1 MSSPEIAIHKYGGS
15 SLATPER
22 LHAVAE
28 RLIDTRR
35 RGKQVAVVV
44 SATGKTTDE
53 LIGRAREINPTPSRR
68 ELDMLLASGEQI
80 SSALV
85 AMAIQQRGVDAVA
98 LTGRQCAII
107 TDGTHGGARIVDVR
121 PGRLREE
128 LARGRIVVVTG
139 YQGVSADGELTT
151 LGRGGSDTSA
161 IALADALDAP
171 DCEIYSDVDGVYSAD
186 PRVVPDAH
194 RLEQVSY
201 ESMIELS
208 RLGARVLN
216 AHAVSYAREREVII
230 HARSTFSSR
239 RGTIITGTGAIVDGA
254 DDADD
259 AGDRLAEAVAG
270 WTDVLRIRGRHRA
283 PEEVL
288 RAVEGHEILVDASSR
303 VQAPHR
309 PGLPGRP
316 ELPVPIDLF
325 VSGENIPDSEAFAA
339 ELAQGLGDAIEVD
352 TRLGTVAVVGAPLG
366 GSSEARDQARHALRA
381 QGIEVLAST
390 ARTQSLICAVPERA
404 VPHGLR
410 VLHQTFVEPVVA
422 SQNAA

>member
-1 MSSPEIAIHKYGGS
+1 MSTAEIAIHKYGGS

-53 LIGRAREINPTPSRR
+53 LIGRAREVNPTPSRR

-85 AMAIQQRGVDAVA
+85 AMAIQQRGIDAVA

-121 PGRLREE
+121 PDRLRQE
-128 LARGRIVVVTG
+128 LASGRIAVVTG
-139 YQGVSADGELTT
+139 YQGVSSDGELTT
-151 LGRGGSDTSA
+151 LGRGGSDTTA
-161 IALADALDAP
+161 IALAGAMGAP
-171 DCEIYSDVDGVYSAD
+171 QCEIYSDVDGVYSAD
-186 PRVVPDAH
+186 PRVVPEAR
-194 RLEQVSY
+194 RLDQVSY

-216 AHAVSYAREREVII
+216 AQAVSYAREQDVVI

-239 RGTIITGTGAIVDGA
+239 DGTIISETDGLGHGL
-254 DDADD
+254 DESQ
-259 AGDRLAEAVAG
+259 AEAVAG
-270 WTDVLRIRGRHRA
+270 WKDVLRIRGRHPV
-283 PEEVL
+283 PEKVY

-303 VQAPHR
+303 DSI
-309 PGLPGRP
+309 L
-316 ELPVPIDLF
+316 DLF
-325 VSGENIPDSEAFAA
+325 VSAENIPDSEAFAA
-339 ELAQGLGDAIEVD
+339 ELLQDLGDGIEVD
-352 TRLGTVAVVGAPLG
+352 THLGTVAAVGPELG
-366 GSSEARDQARHALRA
+366 ASPGALGQAKHVLRT
-381 QGIEVLAST
+381 QGIEVLAS
-390 ARTQSLICAVPERA
+390 AVHAQSIVCAVPGRA
-404 VPHGLR
+404 VSQGLR
-410 VLHQTFVEPVVA
+410 ALHQAFVEPA
-422 SQNAA
+422 TMSKRAA

>member
-151 LGRGGSDTSA
+151 LGRGGSDTTA

-216 AHAVSYAREREVII
+216 AHAVSYARERDVII

-239 RGTIITGTGAIVDGA
+239 PGTIITDAGSISDGA
-254 DDADD
+254 DDV
-259 AGDRLAEAVAG
+259 GERLAEAVAG

-283 PEEVL
+283 PEEIH

-309 PGLPGRP
+309 PELPGRP
-316 ELPVPIDLF
+316 EPIDLF

-339 ELAQGLGDAIEVD
+339 ELAQGLGDDIEVD
-352 TRLGTVAVVGAPLG
+352 TRLGTVAVVGSPLG
-366 GSSEARDQARHALRA
+366 GSSEACDQARHALRA

-404 VPHGLR
+404 VTHGLR
-410 VLHQTFVEPVVA
+410 VLHQTFVEPLVA